1 MKATDQWPA
10 YVEEVARLAGV
21 PAAEVDR
28 QTRLIADL
36 EMDSLAIVELV
47 IKLDHD
53 HGIDTAGR
61 LRAEGW
67 NQITA
72 GELFDRA
79 LES

>member
-1 MKATDQWPA
+1 MRATDQWPA

-21 PAAEVDR
+21 PAAEINR

-36 EMDSLAIVELV
+36 HMDSLAIVELV
-47 IKLDHD
+47 IKLDHS
-53 HGIDTAGR
+53 HGIDAAGR

-67 NQITA
+67 NQVTA

-79 LES
+79 LGS